1 MKIPPIT
8 TDDQR
13 NIVPVQVRISII
25 LMKIVQIKEVDHKI
39 EFQFGI
45 VLEWPEIRALFHNLK
60 FKSSLNALTDEEIS
74 HLWLPYVIY
83 DNTDMK
89 EVVQL
94 EEGTKTTV
102 TVSRQ
107 GDFTRSGVEVAD
119 EIEVFEGGENKL
131 TMNQTYSKKFQC
143 EYQLHRYPFDTQV
156 PLLLHLPSVINLC
169 RSAPFG

>member
-1 MKIPPIT
+1 
-8 TDDQR
+8 
-13 NIVPVQVRISII
+13 
-25 LMKIVQIKEVDHKI
+25 MKIVRIEEVDHKI

-60 FKSSLNALTDEEIS
+60 FKSSLNALTDDEILQ
-74 HLWLPYVIY
+74 LWLPYVIY

-94 EEGTKTTV
+94 EDGTKTTV
-102 TVSRQ
+102 TVSRE
-107 GDFTRSGVEVAD
+107 GGFTRSGLEVAD

-143 EYQLHRYPFDTQV
+143 EYQLHRYPFDIQV
-156 PLLLHLPSVINLC
+156 AFTTFPPPPKPLLSLQVCSIRLNVQPLDIETMRLLPGQVICL
-169 RSAPFG
+169 

>member
-1 MKIPPIT
+1 MKIPPIS
-8 TDDQR
+8 TDEQR
-13 NIVPVQVRISII
+13 NIIPVPVRISII
-25 LMKIVQIKEVDHKI
+25 LMKIVRIEEVDHKI

-45 VLEWPEIRALFHNLK
+45 VLEWPEIRVLFHNLK
-60 FKSSLNALTDEEIS
+60 FKSSLNALTDEEILQ
-74 HLWLPYVIY
+74 LWLPYVIY

-102 TVSRQ
+102 TVSRE
-107 GDFTRSGVEVAD
+107 GSFKRSGLEVAD
-119 EIEVFEGGENKL
+119 EIEVFKGEENKL

-156 PLLLHLPSVINLC
+156 PLLLHLPSIINLC